1 MATEKEINELLDVA
15 EAAGL
20 DGLDWLRSLGI
31 TTICE
36 GYNGIGPEFLKP
48 EVRAMVS
55 QYLAPFAPA
64 AVVHDLRNHFG
75 DGSREKFL
83 MANDEFRRNCLKLA
97 HYHYKQDPQ
106 KLALALAAAEV
117 LYLCV
122 SADAFG
128 WRAWLEASEEARKS
142 GRVA

>member
-1 MATEKEINELLDVA
+1 MATEKEINELLEVA

-31 TTICE
+31 TIICE

-75 DGSREKFL
+75 DGTREKFL
-83 MANDEFRRNCLKLA
+83 MAKLA

-128 WRAWLEASEEARKS
+128 WRAWLEASEEARTA